1 MKTILI
7 VTALVLFVIL
17 CLSIYYLISYFVE
30 MLYSKA
36 CLIQTVD
43 EIIKMF
49 RYEQIIL
56 AKLGIAYK
64 TSICRSN
71 FNELLMPVYNGI
83 RQAYEDIPH
92 RHKWIPDE
100 YYESLYQS
108 YTDNINS
115 INILLMD
122 YEIYNVRY
130 SVAKDK
136 LLVLSRLFDN
146 YPFLDTDLK
155 FRLDNGIAGTGAV
168 GH

>member
-1 MKTILI
+1 MKALLI
-7 VTALVLFVIL
+7 IAALLLFAVLCFG
-17 CLSIYYLISYFVE
+17 IYYMISYFVE
-30 MLYSKA
+30 MVYAKA
-36 CLIQTVD
+36 CLIQTID

-64 TSICRSN
+64 TSICRGN
-71 FNELLMPVYNGI
+71 FNNLLMPVYNGI
-83 RQAYEDIPH
+83 RRAYEDIPN
-92 RHKWIPDE
+92 RHKNMPDD
-100 YYESLYQS
+100 YYESLMQS

-130 SVAKDK
+130 SVARDK
-136 LLVLSRLFDN
+136 LLVFSKLFVD

-155 FRLDNGIAGTGAV
+155 FRLDNGIAGTGAI